1 MTITQADLMAC
12 KEYMRID
19 EDVDDSVVLS
29 LVEYAMDYLAVDN
42 FSTLSPTQ
50 KLAVK
55 GLALHAYDHRDDD
68 SSANALPL
76 SLRLILN
83 RVKTDREVADA
94 VAAMEATT

>member
-1 MTITQADLMAC
+1 MTITQADLTAC
-12 KEYMRID
+12 KEYMRVD

-29 LVEYAMDYLAVDN
+29 LVEYAMDYLAFDN

-76 SLRLILN
+76 STDSRAMARHSLISCSGSISLI
-83 RVKTDREVADA
+83 A
-94 VAAMEATT
+94 